1 MTHKTESAGSEIA
14 FAITKA
20 AESKFAIVNDLI
32 EMSVSNEAFY
42 EADQSSVGVKLRA
55 IFKNLIECLG
65 KSVPVIKRIESF
77 AGEYDFDE
85 KTPGNGYR
93 SFVFIFEAAVKHTQK
108 TCKYIT
114 DNRAS
119 LLFRK
124 SSYMR

>member
-1 MTHKTESAGSEIA
+1 MTYRTESAGVEIA

-20 AESKFAIVNDLI
+20 EDKFAIVNELI
-32 EMSVSNEAFY
+32 DMSMSNVAFY
-42 EADQSSVGVKLRA
+42 ERDQSSVGVKLRV
-55 IFKNLIECLG
+55 IFEKLIECLR
-65 KSVPVIKRIESF
+65 KSLPVITEIESF
-77 AGEYDFDE
+77 ASQYDFDE

-93 SFVFIFEAAVKHTQK
+93 SFVFIFEAATRHAQK

-114 DNRAS
+114 DNRTS